1 MSEKANRIHDLENRL
16 DSSEPS
22 SPANKTL
29 KSNIRSMSIEVTNIE
44 RNQWRTIKS
53 QSFEMP
59 ELKSETKLPRPSF
72 KKLNSD
78 ITEINGEK
86 KLESVEP
93 NTGPEFTDKKTHTRI
108 VEAACPEEESDG
120 SHKSDKK

>member
-1 MSEKANRIHDLENRL
+1 
-16 DSSEPS
+16 
-22 SPANKTL
+22 
-29 KSNIRSMSIEVTNIE
+29 
-44 RNQWRTIKS
+44 
-53 QSFEMP
+53 MP

-120 SHKSDKK
+120 SHKSDKKQQTKEEQKKSEQGEEEKKEEKEEESEEE